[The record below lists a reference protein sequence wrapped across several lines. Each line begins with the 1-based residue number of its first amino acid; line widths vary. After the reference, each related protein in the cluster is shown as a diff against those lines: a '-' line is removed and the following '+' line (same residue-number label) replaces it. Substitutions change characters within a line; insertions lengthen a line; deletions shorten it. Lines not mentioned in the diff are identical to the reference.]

1 MREREKERE
10 FNDSLE
16 TELFIWLLNRGSDI
30 VSVSK
35 IFVKHFPVV
44 GHCRLY
50 VDSDTEI
57 MTKISSH
64 GDWWKD
70 C

>member
-1 MREREKERE
+1 MFTFKVEMKERKKE
-10 FNDSLE
+10 SL
-16 TELFIWLLNRGSDI
+16 TTVLKQNLNRGSHI

-64 GDWWKD
+64 GD
-70 C
+70 